1 MKIKGGGCVGLCQ
14 GFNPNE
20 SQCQCYGCQKPCGG
34 GRRACGRRELYGGCC
49 GCDEPPPQPHEECK
63 TCAEGDYIF
72 TRYKNEIWLY
82 TITKNKNG
90 IISAQPGDA
99 DIPTIKIDVIK
110 QKIYYEKNGA
120 TTGHLDVNFEGL
132 ITNQNG
138 RSCFIKA
145 TSIPPG
151 IVGYKQTMTCVKSS
165 CVRNPVVSVNPVV
178 DPVVEKIA
186 TISKQNESSKASENI
201 IETNIKIKETRD
213 KGLRA
218 C

>member
-20 SQCQCYGCQKPCGG
+20 SKCQCYGCQKPCGG
-34 GRRACGRRELYGGCC
+34 GRRACGLRELYGGCC
-49 GCDEPPPQPHEECK
+49 GCDEPPEECK
-63 TCAEGDYIF
+63 TCAEGDFIS
-72 TRYKNEIWLY
+72 TRYRNEIWLY
-82 TITKNKNG
+82 RIKNNENG
-90 IISAQPGDA
+90 IISVETGDG
-99 DIPTIKIDVIK
+99 DITTIKIDVIK

-120 TTGHLDVNFEGL
+120 TIGQLDVKFVGL
-132 ITNQNG
+132 IINQNG
-138 RSCFIKA
+138 RSCFIEA

-151 IVGYKQTMTCVKSS
+151 IVGYKQTMT

-186 TISKQNESSKASENI
+186 TISKQNESSEASENI
-201 IETNIKIKETRD
+201 IETNIKIKETCG
-213 KGLRA
+213 KNGNGLRA